1 MQNLDFGGFLTQDIG
16 HTHGWNLMNFLHVK
30 DSELAYV
37 HAENQCIWMV
47 FGGQINSIYWFSWIS
62 VQYFGL
68 KKTREIWLADFCH
81 FLEKY
86 TSEFNKN
93 WDLAINSYLAPFL
106 FLKNISISKKSRFF
120 LFFEAL
126 LTLFVVVIL
135 TKVAKI
141 SFWKS
146 AAS

>member
-1 MQNLDFGGFLTQDIG
+1 MIWPPKTIGFLHACRRAQTLSHVKNSSNSIHGYGQYLGSKIRQNPNFAFSCLFSTNLTQDYG
-16 HTHGWNLMNFLHVK
+16 QTHGWNLMNLLHVK
-30 DSELAYV
+30 ESELAYV

-62 VQYFGL
+62 VQYLGL

-93 WDLAINSYLAPFL
+93 WDLAINS
-106 FLKNISISKKSRFF
+106 
-120 LFFEAL
+120 
-126 LTLFVVVIL
+126 
-135 TKVAKI
+135 
-141 SFWKS
+141 
-146 AAS
+146 

>member
-1 MQNLDFGGFLTQDIG
+1 MGMANIMGQKSAKIQILHFLAYLALIWPKIMVKPMDRI
-16 HTHGWNLMNFLHVK
+16 WWIFLHVK
-30 DSELAYV
+30 ESELAYV

-62 VQYFGL
+62 VQYLGL

-93 WDLAINSYLAPFL
+93 WDLAINS
-106 FLKNISISKKSRFF
+106 
-120 LFFEAL
+120 
-126 LTLFVVVIL
+126 
-135 TKVAKI
+135 
-141 SFWKS
+141 
-146 AAS
+146 